1 MLIISFCGWLVGRSV
16 GRSNGGLVGW
26 LVVWLVGWSVGLSVR
41 SDLIWFDLIRW
52 NGALAACE
60 FLLDRCVYVELI
72 RAMIS
77 LDVKAISNRLHSL
90 TLKKDLSAAISFWIS
105 PPSRKQ
111 HVCRVKDGVLEN
123 ILTIL
128 RDGHMVFVSR
138 TKYMYRFVLPLTNIG
153 PNIRIG
159 KLRRTWRRLQYSYCS

>member
-1 MLIISFCGWLVGRSV
+1 MVGLSVGRSV
-16 GRSNGGLVGW
+16 ERWVGW
-26 LVVWLVGWSVGLSVR
+26 LIGCLIGWLVSRSIVSIWSA
-41 SDLIWFDLIRW
+41 LIWFDLLRW

-60 FLLDRCVYVELI
+60 LLLDRCVYVELI

-128 RDGHMVFVSR
+128 RDWHMVFVSR
-138 TKYMYRFVLPLTNIG
+138 TKYMYRFVLPPHKHWT
-153 PNIRIG
+153 
-159 KLRRTWRRLQYSYCS
+159 QYTYR